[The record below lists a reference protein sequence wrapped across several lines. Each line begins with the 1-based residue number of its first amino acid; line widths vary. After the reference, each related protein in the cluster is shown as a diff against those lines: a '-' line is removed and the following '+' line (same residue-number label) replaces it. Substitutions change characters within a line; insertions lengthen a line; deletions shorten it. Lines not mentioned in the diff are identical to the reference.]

1 MTKILSVNAGSSSLK
16 FQLLE
21 MPAQTVITKGLVER
35 IGFNDGVFNIKFED
49 QKIEKVLP
57 IKDHSVAVHLLLEA
71 LLDLKIVKNYDEISG
86 VGHRVV
92 HGGEKFDR
100 SVVITDEVLAEI
112 DALSELAPLH
122 NPAHVL
128 GIKAFMKE
136 LPHAVPVAV
145 FDTAF
150 HQTMAEDAYLYP
162 VKYDW
167 YKKYGVR
174 KYGFHGTSHQYVA
187 KQCAKLMNKP
197 LEETKMITIHLGN
210 GGSLTAIK
218 GGHSVDTSMGFT
230 PLAGIMMGTRSGDI
244 DPAVLPFVMAKENL
258 TVDQAVNA
266 LNKESG
272 LYGVSG
278 ESSDMR
284 DILKLVAQKDER
296 AMTAFNLYVKR
307 ICDYIGAYYIYL
319 GGVDA
324 LVFTAGIGENSTPV
338 RKAIVDRLGVLGI
351 QLDDE
356 ANQVMGE
363 EQLISTPDSQIK
375 VFAIPTNEELMI
387 AEDTYAFVKSGKR
400 DSVTNLIF

>member
-1 MTKILSVNAGSSSLK
+1 MEDTYMTKILSVNAGSSSLK

-351 QLDDE
+351 RLDDE

-387 AEDTYAFVKSGKR
+387 AEDTYAFVK
-400 DSVTNLIF
+400 

>member
-1 MTKILSVNAGSSSLK
+1 MEDTYMTKILSVNAGSSSLK

-162 VKYDW
+162 VKW

-387 AEDTYAFVKSGKR
+387 AEDTYAFVK
-400 DSVTNLIF
+400 

>member
-1 MTKILSVNAGSSSLK
+1 MTKFLSVNAGSSSLK

-387 AEDTYAFVKSGKR
+387 AEDTYAFVK
-400 DSVTNLIF
+400 

>member
-356 ANQVMGE
+356 ANQVVGE

-387 AEDTYAFVKSGKR
+387 AEDTYAFVK
-400 DSVTNLIF
+400 

>member
-35 IGFNDGVFNIKFED
+35 IGFEDGVFNIKFED

-71 LLDLKIVKNYDEISG
+71 LLDLKIVSSYDEISG

-100 SVVITDEVLAEI
+100 SVVVTPEVLAEI
-112 DALSELAPLH
+112 EALSELAPLH
-122 NPAHVL
+122 NPANAL

-136 LPHAVPVAV
+136 LPHAVSVAV

-150 HQTMAEDAYLYP
+150 HQTMDKDAYLYP

-167 YKKYGVR
+167 YTKYGVR

-187 KQCAKLMNKP
+187 ERCAELLEKP
-197 LEETKMITIHLGN
+197 LAETKIITIHIGN
-210 GGSLTAIK
+210 GGSLSAVK
-218 GGHSVDTSMGFT
+218 GGHSVDTTMGFT
-230 PLAGIMMGTRSGDI
+230 PLAGIMMGTRSGDV
-244 DPAVLPFVMAKENL
+244 DPAVLPFVMEKENL
-258 TVDQAVNA
+258 TIDQAVNA

-278 ESSDMR
+278 VSSDMR
-284 DILKLVAQKDER
+284 DILKLVAEGDER
-296 AMTAFNLYVKR
+296 GTIAFNLFIKL
-307 ICDYIGAYYIYL
+307 ICDYVGSYFIYL

-324 LVFTAGIGENSTPV
+324 IVFTAGIGENSIPV
-338 RKAIVDRLGVLGI
+338 RKAVVERLGALGI
-351 QLDDE
+351 QLDE
-356 ANQVMGE
+356 QVNNVMGE
-363 EQLISTPDSQIK
+363 EALISTADSKIK

-387 AEDTYAFVKSGKR
+387 AKDTYAFVK
-400 DSVTNLIF
+400 

>member
-307 ICDYIGAYYIYL
+307 ICDYIGAYNIYL

-387 AEDTYAFVKSGKR
+387 AEDTYAFVK
-400 DSVTNLIF
+400 

>member
-1 MTKILSVNAGSSSLK
+1 
-16 FQLLE
+16 

-387 AEDTYAFVKSGKR
+387 AEDTYAFVK
-400 DSVTNLIF
+400 

>member
-71 LLDLKIVKNYDEISG
+71 LLDLKSVKNYDEISG

-387 AEDTYAFVKSGKR
+387 AEDTYAFVK
-400 DSVTNLIF
+400 

>member
-1 MTKILSVNAGSSSLK
+1 MEDTYMTKILSVNAGSSSLK

-71 LLDLKIVKNYDEISG
+71 LLDLKIVKSYDEISG

-210 GGSLTAIK
+210 GGSLTAIR

-387 AEDTYAFVKSGKR
+387 AEDTYAFVK
-400 DSVTNLIF
+400 

>member
-1 MTKILSVNAGSSSLK
+1 MEDTYMTKILSVNAGSSSLK

-71 LLDLKIVKNYDEISG
+71 LLDLKIVKSYDEISG

-244 DPAVLPFVMAKENL
+244 DPAVLPFVMAKEDL

-387 AEDTYAFVKSGKR
+387 AEDTYAFVK
-400 DSVTNLIF
+400 

>member
-1 MTKILSVNAGSSSLK
+1 MNILVLNNGSSSVKYKL
-16 FQLLE
+16 
-21 MPAQTVITKGLVER
+21 IDSDTKRVLAEGGVEKIGLPDS
-35 IGFNDGVFNIKFED
+35 FIKFKTPEGKKETVEVSMPD
-49 QKIEKVLP
+49 HKEAIRQVFKVLTDP
-57 IKDHSVAVHLLLEA
+57 EKGVIRNL
-71 LLDLKIVKNYDEISG
+71 DEIDA

-92 HGGEKFDR
+92 HGMEYFNK
-100 SVVITDEVLAEI
+100 SVLITPEVIARVKECYPV
-112 DALSELAPLH
+112 APLH
-122 NPAHVL
+122 NPANIT
-128 GIKAFMKE
+128 GIEAILDL
-136 LPHAVPVAV
+136 LPEVPQVGV

-387 AEDTYAFVKSGKR
+387 AEDTYAFVK
-400 DSVTNLIF
+400 

>member
-1 MTKILSVNAGSSSLK
+1 MEDTYMTKILSVNAGSSSLK

-71 LLDLKIVKNYDEISG
+71 LLDLKIVKSYDEISG

-167 YKKYGVR
+167 YKQYGVR

-387 AEDTYAFVKSGKR
+387 AEDTYAFVK
-400 DSVTNLIF
+400 

>member
-100 SVVITDEVLAEI
+100 SVVMTDEVLAEI

-387 AEDTYAFVKSGKR
+387 AEDTYAFVK
-400 DSVTNLIF
+400 

>member
-387 AEDTYAFVKSGKR
+387 AEDTYAFVK
-400 DSVTNLIF
+400 

>member
-1 MTKILSVNAGSSSLK
+1 MEGTVMTKILSVNAGSSSLK

-71 LLDLKIVKNYDEISG
+71 LLDLKIVANYDEISG
-86 VGHRVV
+86 VGHRIV

-100 SVVITDEVLAEI
+100 SVIITDEVLAEI

-150 HQTMAEDAYLYP
+150 HQTMNKDAYLYP
-162 VKYDW
+162 VKYEW
-167 YKKYGVR
+167 YQKYGVR

-187 KQCAKLMNKP
+187 KRCATLMGKP
-197 LEETKMITIHLGN
+197 LEETKLITIHLGN
-210 GGSLTAIK
+210 GASLTAVK

-230 PLAGIMMGTRSGDI
+230 PLAGLMMGTRSGDV

-258 TVDQAVNA
+258 TVEQAVNA

-296 AMTAFNLYVKR
+296 AMIAFDLYVKR

-319 GGVDA
+319 NGVDA

-351 QLDDE
+351 KLDDE
-356 ANQVMGE
+356 ANKAMGE
-363 EQLISTPDSQIK
+363 EQLISTADSKIK
-375 VFAIPTNEELMI
+375 AYAIPTNEELMI
-387 AEDTYAFVKSGKR
+387 AEDTYAFVK
-400 DSVTNLIF
+400 

>member
-49 QKIEKVLP
+49 EKIEKVLP

-387 AEDTYAFVKSGKR
+387 AEDTYAFVK
-400 DSVTNLIF
+400 

>member
-35 IGFNDGVFNIKFED
+35 IGFEDGVFNIKFED

-57 IKDHSVAVHLLLEA
+57 IKDHSVAVQLLVEA
-71 LLDLKIVKNYDEISG
+71 LLDLKIVSSYDEISG

-100 SVVITDEVLAEI
+100 SVVVTPEVLAEI
-112 DALSELAPLH
+112 EALSDLAPLH
-122 NPAHVL
+122 NPANAL

-136 LPHAVPVAV
+136 LPHAVSVAV

-150 HQTMAEDAYLYP
+150 HQTMEKDAYLYP

-167 YKKYGVR
+167 YTKYGVR

-187 KQCAKLMNKP
+187 ERCAELLEKP
-197 LEETKMITIHLGN
+197 LAETKIITIHLGN
-210 GGSLTAIK
+210 GASLSAVK

-230 PLAGIMMGTRSGDI
+230 PLAGIMMGTRSGDV
-244 DPAVLPFVMAKENL
+244 DPAILPFVMEKENL
-258 TVDQAVNA
+258 TIDQAVNA

-278 ESSDMR
+278 VSSDMR
-284 DILKLVAQKDER
+284 DILKLVEQGDER
-296 AMTAFNLYVKR
+296 GTIAFNSFVKR
-307 ICDYIGAYYIYL
+307 ICDYIGSYFIYL
-319 GGVDA
+319 NGVDA

-338 RKAIVDRLGVLGI
+338 RKAVIERLGALGI
-351 QLDDE
+351 KLDE
-356 ANQVMGE
+356 QANNVMGE
-363 EQLISTPDSQIK
+363 ETVISTADSKIK

-387 AEDTYAFVKSGKR
+387 AKDTYSFVK
-400 DSVTNLIF
+400 

>member
-1 MTKILSVNAGSSSLK
+1 MEDTYMTKILSVNAGSSSLK

-272 LYGVSG
+272 LYGVSV

-387 AEDTYAFVKSGKR
+387 AEDTYAFVK
-400 DSVTNLIF
+400 

>member
-1 MTKILSVNAGSSSLK
+1 MEDTYMTKILSVNAGSSSLK

-258 TVDQAVNA
+258 TVYQAVNA

-387 AEDTYAFVKSGKR
+387 AEDTYAFVK
-400 DSVTNLIF
+400 

>member
-35 IGFNDGVFNIKFED
+35 IGFEDGIFNIKFED

-57 IKDHSVAVHLLLEA
+57 IKDHSVAVQLLLES
-71 LLDLKIVKNYDEISG
+71 LLDLKIVSNYDEISG

-100 SVVITDEVLAEI
+100 SVVVTPEVLAEI
-112 DALSELAPLH
+112 EALSDLAPLH
-122 NPAHVL
+122 NPANAL

-136 LPHAVPVAV
+136 LPHAVSVAV

-150 HQTMAEDAYLYP
+150 HQTMDKDAYLYP

-167 YKKYGVR
+167 YTKYGVR

-187 KQCAKLMNKP
+187 ERCAELLEKP
-197 LEETKMITIHLGN
+197 LADTKIITVHIGN
-210 GGSLTAIK
+210 GGSLAAVK
-218 GGHSVDTSMGFT
+218 GGQSVDTTMGFT

-244 DPAVLPFVMAKENL
+244 DPAVLPFVMEKENL
-258 TVDQAVNA
+258 TIDQVVNA

-278 ESSDMR
+278 VSSDMR
-284 DILKLVAQKDER
+284 DILKLVAEGDER
-296 AMTAFNLYVKR
+296 GTTAFNLYIKR
-307 ICDYIGAYYIYL
+307 ICDYIGSYFLYL
-319 GGVDA
+319 NGVDA
-324 LVFTAGIGENSTPV
+324 IVFTAGIGENSMPV
-338 RKAIVDRLGVLGI
+338 RKAIVDRLGALGI
-351 QLDDE
+351 QLNEE
-356 ANQVMGE
+356 ANNVMGE
-363 EQLISTPDSQIK
+363 EALISTADSKIK
-375 VFAIPTNEELMI
+375 VYAIPTNEELMI
-387 AEDTYAFVKSGKR
+387 AKDTYAFVK
-400 DSVTNLIF
+400 

>member
-57 IKDHSVAVHLLLEA
+57 IQDHSVAVHLLLEA

-387 AEDTYAFVKSGKR
+387 AEDTYAFVK
-400 DSVTNLIF
+400 

>member
-35 IGFNDGVFNIKFED
+35 IGFEDGVFNIKFED

-57 IKDHSVAVHLLLEA
+57 IKDHSIAVQLLLEA
-71 LLDLKIVKNYDEISG
+71 LLELNIVSSYEEISG

-100 SVVITDEVLAEI
+100 SVVVTPEVLAEI
-112 DALSELAPLH
+112 EALSELAPLH
-122 NPAHVL
+122 NPANAL

-136 LPHAVPVAV
+136 LPHAVSVAV

-150 HQTMAEDAYLYP
+150 HQTMDKDAYLYP

-167 YKKYGVR
+167 YTKYGVR

-187 KQCAKLMNKP
+187 ERCAELLEKP
-197 LEETKMITIHLGN
+197 LAETKIITIHIGN
-210 GGSLTAIK
+210 GGSLSAVK
-218 GGHSVDTSMGFT
+218 GGHSVDTTMGFT
-230 PLAGIMMGTRSGDI
+230 PLAGIMMGTRSGDV
-244 DPAVLPFVMAKENL
+244 DPAVLPFVMEKENL
-258 TVDQAVNA
+258 TIDQAVNA

-278 ESSDMR
+278 ASSDMR
-284 DILKLVAQKDER
+284 DILKLVAEGDER
-296 AMTAFNLYVKR
+296 GTIAFNLFINR
-307 ICDYIGAYYIYL
+307 ICDYVGSYFVYL

-324 LVFTAGIGENSTPV
+324 IVFTAGIGENSIPV
-338 RKAIVDRLGVLGI
+338 REAVVNRLGALGI
-351 QLDDE
+351 QLDAQ
-356 ANQVMGE
+356 ANNVMGE
-363 EQLISTPDSQIK
+363 EALISTADSKIK

-387 AEDTYAFVKSGKR
+387 AKDTYAFVK
-400 DSVTNLIF
+400 

>member
-356 ANQVMGE
+356 AHQVMGE

-387 AEDTYAFVKSGKR
+387 AEDTYALVK
-400 DSVTNLIF
+400 

>member
-71 LLDLKIVKNYDEISG
+71 LLDLKIVANYDEISG

-100 SVVITDEVLAEI
+100 SVIITDEVLAEI

-150 HQTMAEDAYLYP
+150 HQTMNKDAYLYP
-162 VKYDW
+162 VKYEW
-167 YKKYGVR
+167 YQKYGVR

-187 KQCAKLMNKP
+187 KRCATLMGKP
-197 LEETKMITIHLGN
+197 LEETKLITIHLGN
-210 GGSLTAIK
+210 GASLTAVK

-230 PLAGIMMGTRSGDI
+230 PLAGLMMGTRSGDV

-258 TVDQAVNA
+258 TVEQAVNA

-296 AMTAFNLYVKR
+296 AMISFDLYVKR

-319 GGVDA
+319 NGVDA

-351 QLDDE
+351 KLDDE
-356 ANQVMGE
+356 ANKAMGE
-363 EQLISTPDSQIK
+363 EQLISTADSKIK
-375 VFAIPTNEELMI
+375 AYAIPTNEELMI
-387 AEDTYAFVKSGKR
+387 AEDTYAFVK
-400 DSVTNLIF
+400 

>member
-1 MTKILSVNAGSSSLK
+1 MEDTYMTKILSVNAGSSSLK

-187 KQCAKLMNKP
+187 KQCAKLMNKL

-387 AEDTYAFVKSGKR
+387 AEDTYAFVK
-400 DSVTNLIF
+400 

>member
-1 MTKILSVNAGSSSLK
+1 MEDTYMTKILSVNAGSSSLK

-218 GGHSVDTSMGFT
+218 GGHSVDTLS
-230 PLAGIMMGTRSGDI
+230 
-244 DPAVLPFVMAKENL
+244 
-258 TVDQAVNA
+258 
-266 LNKESG
+266 
-272 LYGVSG
+272 
-278 ESSDMR
+278 
-284 DILKLVAQKDER
+284 
-296 AMTAFNLYVKR
+296 
-307 ICDYIGAYYIYL
+307 
-319 GGVDA
+319 
-324 LVFTAGIGENSTPV
+324 
-338 RKAIVDRLGVLGI
+338 
-351 QLDDE
+351 
-356 ANQVMGE
+356 
-363 EQLISTPDSQIK
+363 LIHI
-375 VFAIPTNEELMI
+375 
-387 AEDTYAFVKSGKR
+387 
-400 DSVTNLIF
+400 

>member
-112 DALSELAPLH
+112 DALSELVPLH

-387 AEDTYAFVKSGKR
+387 AEDTYAFVK
-400 DSVTNLIF
+400 

>member
-71 LLDLKIVKNYDEISG
+71 LLDLKIVKSYDEISG

-244 DPAVLPFVMAKENL
+244 DPAVLPFVMAKEDL

-387 AEDTYAFVKSGKR
+387 AEDTYAFVK
-400 DSVTNLIF
+400 

>member
-1 MTKILSVNAGSSSLK
+1 MEDTYMTKILSVNAGSSSLK

-174 KYGFHGTSHQYVA
+174 KYGYHGTSHQYVA

-387 AEDTYAFVKSGKR
+387 AEDTYAFVK
-400 DSVTNLIF
+400 

>member
-187 KQCAKLMNKP
+187 KQCAKLINKP

-387 AEDTYAFVKSGKR
+387 AEDTYAFVK
-400 DSVTNLIF
+400 

>member
-71 LLDLKIVKNYDEISG
+71 LLDLKIVKSYDEISG

-387 AEDTYAFVKSGKR
+387 AEDTYAFVK
-400 DSVTNLIF
+400 

>member
-1 MTKILSVNAGSSSLK
+1 MEDTYMTKILSVNAGSSSLK

-35 IGFNDGVFNIKFED
+35 IGFNGGVFNIKFED

-387 AEDTYAFVKSGKR
+387 AEDTYAFVK
-400 DSVTNLIF
+400 